1 MLLVVKLT
9 LTKESN
15 GLIVGIG
22 EDDEPRLRACLAPLE
37 VVTRPLYHVPIEAVV
52 GLTSIR
58 LRSAHVV
65 KLVVKQA
72 LLLEELMVWRP

>member
-1 MLLVVKLT
+1 MLLVVKLA

-52 GLTSIR
+52 GLAAIR

-65 KLVVKQA
+65 KLIVKQA